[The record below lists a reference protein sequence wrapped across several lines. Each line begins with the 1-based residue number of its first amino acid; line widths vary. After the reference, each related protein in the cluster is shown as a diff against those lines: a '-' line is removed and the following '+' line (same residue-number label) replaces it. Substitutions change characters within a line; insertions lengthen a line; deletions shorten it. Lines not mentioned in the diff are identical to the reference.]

1 MRNLQVALGV
11 IFGVLVFLFLDY
23 ALPSR
28 HTVRVTNVYNQITDL
43 GWNGIFYA
51 SPDTG
56 TVQTADGRRDIR
68 YIATVQPN
76 GRPYVYRNEDTGWIW
91 PPYFKYDSSN
101 LHAIAADSVST
112 ADAPRW
118 MNVTSYGWRVSWATI
133 YPNAISMRQVA
144 GPGDRPLNWPALVIL
159 GVIGALLLLLWRMWN
174 QFHERSIEPRTRR
187 AGRVIEHIDARAD
200 AAQAEVVANTRKAA
214 GRMRNWV
221 DSWRGPRTR

>member
-221 DSWRGPRTR
+221 DSWRGPRSR